1 MTPWCLV
8 PTPTYAAGH
17 RITCRALVIL
27 ALTGVAA
34 AGCTKKSRSDAPST
48 PGGSATAA
56 SAEVP
61 TAPGSSHAPLK
72 APLDITKD
80 PTTVFQVTWGDSTV
94 QMDYATVKQTLK
106 SVSDNDAILVFAPSP
121 AVQKLQAGSVLV
133 MQGLAIKKVVGVIP
147 TDSGIAVITEPGA
160 IQDAV
165 KDGHIH
171 WEHDIDYTQ
180 YASTDPA
187 LPRDVPTMR
196 AGLGAPDELG
206 ALAALWHW
214 ATKPAVDTGT
224 QVDTA
229 TEGKDSTMRG
239 VCGHGDT
246 IRVNAAKLGRW
257 DWCVYP
263 YTSGGQFHM
272 KTTLT
277 NTIGGIQAEL
287 IGRATMGS
295 FRTFSDLDIQSHSI
309 SNFTWSTKNI
319 AGLFT
324 LEWEIGKETPGV
336 WAEEDLIPL
345 PLGFEMPLVIGGLPL
360 ILEVSEGV
368 MIHPGITGGKQIS
381 AGKFKLEYKGGSSL
395 SFSKGQIDDHGKMAG
410 QVEIPNTVEA
420 PSVGAL
426 AMVVA
431 IAAPRIELKLNAGA
445 FWGQFKFLLPHW
457 ANTIPQI
464 IALSPTGRAI
474 MATPQ
479 YQMIQKAFS
488 IVKSQGGIGD
498 SALKSQAAAHIDFI
512 MSAATF
518 QSGTLVI
525 VPCHRLQLIGTVTVG
540 ANAVALGYHI
550 GRWQKNIWRD
560 STAFHDNASPTCE

>member
-1 MTPWCLV
+1 MAATP
-8 PTPTYAAGH
+8 AGNS
-17 RITCRALVIL
+17 
-27 ALTGVAA
+27 G
-34 AGCTKKSRSDAPST
+34 
-48 PGGSATAA
+48 
-56 SAEVP
+56 EVP
-61 TAPGSSHAPLK
+61 TAPGSASASLK
-72 APLDITKD
+72 APLDLTND

-133 MQGLAIKKVVGVIP
+133 MQGLAIKKVVGVVP
-147 TDSGIAVITEPGA
+147 VDSGIAVITEPGTVY
-160 IQDAV
+160 DAV

-171 WEHDIDYTQ
+171 WEHDVDYTQ
-180 YASTDPA
+180 YASAPTP
-187 LPRDVPTMR
+187 PSRDIPTMQ
-196 AGLGAPDELG
+196 AGLGAADEVR
-206 ALAALWHW
+206 AVATLWHW
-214 ATKPAVDTGT
+214 ATRPAGDTGAESDST
-224 QVDTA
+224 P
-229 TEGKDSTMRG
+229 KDSTMRG

-263 YTSGGQFHM
+263 YSSGGQLHI

-277 NTIGGIQAEL
+277 NTTGGIQAL
-287 IGRATMGS
+287 LVGRATMGS
-295 FRTFSDLDIQSHSI
+295 FRTFSDLDIQNHSI
-309 SNFTWSTKNI
+309 SNFTWSSKNL
-319 AGLFT
+319 AALFT

-345 PLGFEMPLVIGGLPL
+345 PLGFEMPMVVGGLPL

-368 MIHPGITGGKQIS
+368 MIHPAITGGKQIS
-381 AGKFKLEYKGGSSL
+381 AGKFKVEYKGGSSL
-395 SFSKGQIDDHGKMAG
+395 SVSKGQIDDHGEMSG

-420 PSVGAL
+420 PSVGAV

-431 IAAPRIELKLNAGA
+431 IAAPRIELKLDAGA
-445 FWGQFKFLLPHW
+445 FWGQFKFLLPRW

-464 IALSPTGRAI
+464 IALSPTGRAL
-474 MATPQ
+474 MGSPQ
-479 YQMIQKAFS
+479 GQLIQKAFS

-518 QSGTLVI
+518 QSGALVI

-540 ANAVALGYHI
+540 VNVAALGYSVAK
-550 GRWQKNIWRD
+550 WQKNIWRD
-560 STAFHDNASPTCE
+560 STALHDNASPTCA